1 MTRTEFRNT
10 RAARLRKKRQRRMK
24 RLRALLILTLAV
36 FAAAGGV
43 NLARMARG
51 GGIDLEN
58 GVPLLLQT
66 DERWKDAPYGSST
79 VEISGCGPTCLSMV
93 IMALTQN
100 QSMTPDAVAQFSEQ
114 NGYYV
119 DGVGTSWSLMT
130 SGAKELGLRVREV
143 SLSEDV
149 IADKLNDGYPIICS
163 VTQGDFTNEG
173 HFIVL
178 TSYENGIIRVNDP
191 NSEENSKKSWSY
203 DRLKG
208 QISAMW
214 MYRK

>member
-1 MTRTEFRNT
+1 MVFG
-10 RAARLRKKRQRRMK
+10 AH
-24 RLRALLILTLAV
+24 LAQT
-36 FAAAGGV
+36 AHY
-43 NLARMARG
+43 
-51 GGIDLEN
+51 GGIDAKT

-66 DERWKDAPYGSST
+66 DERWKSAPYGSST

-93 IMALTQN
+93 IMALTGD
-100 QSMTPDAVAQFSEQ
+100 QSMTPDAIAQFSEQ

-130 SGAKELGLRVREV
+130 SGAKELGLKVKEV
-143 SLSEDV
+143 SLSENV
-149 IADKLNDGYPIICS
+149 IADKLRDGYPIICS
-163 VTQGDFTNEG
+163 VRQGDFTDEG

-178 TSYENGIIRVNDP
+178 TSYENGTIRVNDP
-191 NSEENSKKSWSY
+191 NSEINSIKSWSY

-214 MYRK
+214 TYRK